1 MRRRGFTLLEVLV
14 ALAVFALA
22 AVVLGSTYVNILN
35 AYRLVDR
42 GDARDEEI
50 RFARALLLAE
60 PDRTKAEEGGD
71 FESPSGNRVSWR
83 AEIEPSSTAD
93 VFQVS
98 FTCEVSERNPTEP
111 RRGTGPQR
119 PTTETFMLLR
129 PTWSEGLDM
138 AKLRQ
143 DAKDR
148 IIELRRKER

>member
-22 AVVLGSTYVNILN
+22 AVVLGATYVNILN
-35 AYRLVDR
+35 AYRAVDR

-60 PDRTKAEEGGD
+60 PDRTKAEDGGD
-71 FESPSGNRVSWR
+71 FESPSGSRVSWR

-93 VFQVS
+93 VFQVT
-98 FTCEVSERNPTEP
+98 FRCEVSETNPPEP
-111 RRGTGPQR
+111 RRGREPQR
-119 PTTETFMLLR
+119 PTTETFMVLR

-138 AKLRQ
+138 TKLRQ

-148 IIELRRKER
+148 IVELRQKER